1 MRRERQKE
9 LEKKKVER
17 KNKRI
22 FVKQKK
28 EENKQK
34 M

>member
-9 LEKKKVER
+9 LEKKKVES